1 MIEQS
6 LFFLKNQVN
15 NYLKLRTGL
24 EDKIELAPIFD
35 KSGKLQVSGLTM
47 TLVNIEEETMMKN
60 QNLYRETPHGTIAR
74 TAPKVMVNLYLLIT
88 SNFGDDE
95 FAYRESLKFISY
107 VISFFQSHSVF
118 VPSAYPELDGQID
131 KLTTELYSLS
141 FEQQNNLWGSLGA
154 KLMASVMY
162 KIKLL
167 AIYDDN
173 IKTDAPPIMVTHL
186 KI

>member
-1 MIEQS
+1 M
-6 LFFLKNQVN
+6 V
-15 NYLKLRTGL
+15 
-24 EDKIELAPIFD
+24 
-35 KSGKLQVSGLTM
+35 
-47 TLVNIEEETMMKN
+47 MKN
-60 QNLYRETPHGTIAR
+60 QNLYRETPQGTIAKSD
-74 TAPKVMVNLYLLIT
+74 PKIMVNLYVLI
-88 SNFGDDE
+88 SANFGDDE

-107 VISFFQSHSVF
+107 VISFFQSHHVF

-131 KLTTELYSLS
+131 RLSTELCSLS

-173 IKTDAPPIMVTHL
+173 IKMEAPPITEANL
-186 KI
+186 KT

>member
-6 LFFLKNQVN
+6 LFFLKNQIN
-15 NYLKLRTGL
+15 NYLKLRTGS
-24 EDKIELAPIFD
+24 EDKIQLVPIFD
-35 KSGKLQVSGLTM
+35 KNEKLQVSSLAM
-47 TLVNIEEETMMKN
+47 TLVNIEEEMVMKN
-60 QNLYRETPHGTIAR
+60 QNLYRETPQGTIAKSD
-74 TAPKVMVNLYLLIT
+74 PKIMVNLYVLI
-88 SNFGDDE
+88 SANFGDDE

-107 VISFFQSHSVF
+107 VISFFQSHHVF

-131 KLTTELYSLS
+131 RLSTELCSLS

-173 IKTDAPPIMVTHL
+173 IKMEAPPITEANL
-186 KI
+186 KT